1 MRNQTPKKRILL
13 RGAAA
18 ALALCMVLGFTACG
32 KKKAPAAIRV
42 DLSGRVYTLDP
53 QYCSTALERCLLKNC
68 MEGLLR
74 RLPDGT
80 MAEGCAEN
88 YSVSA
93 DGLRYT
99 FTLRENLQWSDGE
112 PLTAKDFVF
121 AFQRIQQ
128 GSGSAAAREQFAA
141 IAGMAAGESGSLG
154 VAAPDDRTVII
165 TLSRTDPLLP
175 ESWQSRRPSLV
186 GRTST
191 PAPTPATAIL
201 SRI

>member
-42 DLSGRVYTLDP
+42 DLSGRVNTLDP
-53 QYCSTALERCLLKNC
+53 QYCSTALERCLLKSAGWVC
-68 MEGLLR
+68 
-74 RLPDGT
+74 
-80 MAEGCAEN
+80 CAAPWWAPWPRAREN

-112 PLTAKDFVF
+112 PLTAKVLCSLSKEYS
-121 AFQRIQQ
+121 R
-128 GSGSAAAREQFAA
+128 AAAAPPPGA
-141 IAGMAAGESGSLG
+141 ICRHRRDGGRGEWQPGHCRAG
-154 VAAPDDRTVII
+154 
-165 TLSRTDPLLP
+165 
-175 ESWQSRRPSLV
+175 
-186 GRTST
+186 
-191 PAPTPATAIL
+191 
-201 SRI
+201 

>member
-42 DLSGRVYTLDP
+42 DLSGRVNTLDP

-80 MAEGCAEN
+80 MAEGCAERA
-88 YSVSA
+88 SSH
-93 DGLRYT
+93 
-99 FTLRENLQWSDGE
+99 SD
-112 PLTAKDFVF
+112 
-121 AFQRIQQ
+121 
-128 GSGSAAAREQFAA
+128 
-141 IAGMAAGESGSLG
+141 
-154 VAAPDDRTVII
+154 
-165 TLSRTDPLLP
+165 
-175 ESWQSRRPSLV
+175 
-186 GRTST
+186 
-191 PAPTPATAIL
+191 
-201 SRI
+201 